1 MGVATQVP
9 QSVVQVT
16 EHPSGQRQVQQQS
29 TVTVTGAANLIPHQA
44 QAVIA
49 SLAQAQQLQV
59 SDNKIFFLSY
69 LADTVC

>member
-1 MGVATQVP
+1 MNNYFFQTQSLQAAVATAQVP
-9 QSVVQVT
+9 AQTVVQVA

-29 TVTVTGAANLIPHQA
+29 TVTVTGAASLIPHQA

-59 SDNKIFFLSY
+59 
-69 LADTVC
+69 C